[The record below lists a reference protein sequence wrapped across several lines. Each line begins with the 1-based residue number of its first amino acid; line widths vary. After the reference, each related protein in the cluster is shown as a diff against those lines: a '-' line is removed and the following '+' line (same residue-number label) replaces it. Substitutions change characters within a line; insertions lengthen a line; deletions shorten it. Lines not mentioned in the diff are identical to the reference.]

1 MLKKVPLKYITE
13 REDLLMALDILR
25 PFKLLALDT
34 ESYPLR
40 IARASGLDPHTSR
53 VRLLSLCSKEGP
65 PYLFDILALSKDPTN
80 IQTLKEFLLESRH
93 YVAHN
98 ASYDCKVIK
107 GTLGIWVKNIRCSM
121 VGYQT
126 LALATGHDAAR
137 KRGFSLQAML
147 RDILRIPIDKTEQK
161 SDWSRPTLTLSQ
173 LNYAALDVGAPP
185 GQPFNSSLLQ
195 CWLLIKEAAL
205 KLNMKRVWDLNQDL
219 VPVLA
224 MMEFEGLDVNKP
236 YLKTLQKGLEEYLEP
251 LMIDLARILKLP
263 LEERLIMKGGQPTK
277 VYKVPRETETQLN
290 NKADLVHIVN
300 KQLGLTL
307 PNLASDTLQEFNCIP
322 EIEKL
327 SLYTRYAKQLS
338 EAKKYLD
345 IPNPITGRIH
355 PSYNNVG
362 TATNRSTSEGQKDEG
377 LNMGLN
383 IQQAA
388 GIGFKV
394 KMKGDPWGY
403 NLDDLERTF
412 YMILRNAIKA
422 PKDHVLIDLDY
433 AKQEILI
440 GAIMTALVCLGGE
453 PAILKTLW
461 KDYRKETLKNDYQED
476 ILDKDGRKIP
486 HPLNDIYVAT
496 AVALFP
502 ELKNV
507 PLEDLT
513 RYAKKECPPGSPHGY
528 RHIAKQ
534 IKLGIMYGKQAAAF
548 AHELNCEQEVA
559 EKYIKNWHKMFKSFS
574 KYMKHMGRIS
584 STQKRLALPW
594 FGYLWVAE
602 ANAKGIEDKASIGRK
617 GVNATIQG
625 MGSIVMKLALCYMM
639 RDPELD
645 MGNKCIPL
653 ACIYDGLLV
662 KAPGSSKITGY
673 KEVSDGVFAPQ
684 FEGDETAQY
693 YASKL
698 KGHMIKAM
706 KDVLEPILQ
715 AEIPAMVDIAGIA
728 DIWLH

>member
-1 MLKKVPLKYITE
+1 MLKRVPFKYITE
-13 REDLLMALDILR
+13 REGLEQALESLR
-25 PFKLLALDT
+25 PYKLLALDT
-34 ESYPLR
+34 ECYPLKM
-40 IARASGLDPHTSR
+40 AKASGLDPHTSR
-53 VRLLSLCSKEGP
+53 IRLLDLCSKDGP
-65 PYLFDILALSKDPTN
+65 PYLIDLLKLSKDRVA
-80 IQTLKEFLLESRH
+80 IEKLKGFLLEDRY

-107 GTLGIWVKNIRCSM
+107 GTLGIWVKNLRCSM

-126 LALATGHDAAR
+126 LALATGLDAAQ

-147 RDILRIPIDKTEQK
+147 RDILRIPMDKTEQK
-161 SDWSRPTLTLSQ
+161 SDWGRPELTPSQ

-185 GQPFNSSLLQ
+185 GQSFNSSLLR
-195 CWLLIKEAAL
+195 CWLEVKGAAL
-205 KLNMKRVWDLNQDL
+205 DLNMKKVWDLNQAL
-219 VPVLA
+219 VPVFA
-224 MMEFEGLDVNKP
+224 MMEYEGLDVNQR
-236 YLKTLQKGLEEYLEP
+236 YLKTLQRGLEGYLEP
-251 LMIDLARILKLP
+251 LMLDLAKILKLP
-263 LEERLIMKGGQPTK
+263 IEERLVMKGGRLSK
-277 VYKVPRETETQLN
+277 VFKVPRATETQLN
-290 NKADLVHIVN
+290 NKAELVHIVN
-300 KQLGLTL
+300 KRLGLSL
-307 PNLASDTLQEFNCIP
+307 PNLASETLQEFACIP

-338 EAKKYLD
+338 EVKKYLD
-345 IPNPITGRIH
+345 TLNPVTGRIH

-388 GIGFKV
+388 GIGFLM
-394 KMKGDPWGY
+394 KMQGDPWGY
-403 NLDDLERTF
+403 NLDDHERTF
-412 YMILRNAIKA
+412 NLILRNAIKA
-422 PKDHVLIDLDY
+422 PKGYVLIDLDY

-440 GAIMTALVCLGGE
+440 GAIMTALVCPGGE
-453 PAILKTLW
+453 PAILETLW
-461 KDYRKETLKNDYQED
+461 KDYRKETLKDSYQED
-476 ILDKDGRKIP
+476 ILDRDGKKIP
-486 HPLNDIYVAT
+486 HPMNDIYVAT

-507 PLEDLT
+507 PLTDLT
-513 RYAKKECPPGSPHGY
+513 RYAKKEKPPGSAHGY

-534 IKLGIMYGKQAAAF
+534 IKLGIMYGKQAPAF
-548 AHELNCEQEVA
+548 AAELGCELEIA
-559 EKYIKNWHKMFKSFS
+559 ERYIKNWHKMFKSFS
-574 KYMKHMGRIS
+574 KYMKHMGKTS
-584 STQKRLALPW
+584 SEQKRLALPW

-639 RDPELD
+639 KDPELD
-645 MGNKCIPL
+645 MGNKCVPL

-662 KAPGSSKITGY
+662 KAPGQSHPSSY
-673 KEVSDGVFAPQ
+673 KEISEGIYSIE
-684 FEGDETAQY
+684 FEGDETAQS
-693 YASKL
+693 YANKF
-698 KGHMIKAM
+698 KGHMIRAM

-715 AEIPAMVDIAGIA
+715 GEVPAMVDIAGIA